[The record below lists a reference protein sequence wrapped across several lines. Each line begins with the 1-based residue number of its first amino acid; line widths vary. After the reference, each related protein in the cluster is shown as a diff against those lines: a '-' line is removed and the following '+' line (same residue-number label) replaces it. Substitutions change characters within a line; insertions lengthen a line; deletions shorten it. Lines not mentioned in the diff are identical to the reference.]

1 MGEDIRNITYN
12 GERSQIPR
20 RQLSGHHSAPRP
32 SLASLRRGL
41 LIRCEP
47 SSPESPVCNY
57 PHSSVLYDLNPDVI
71 ATSSSRTSRD
81 IAGFFIIHASQLM
94 IKAASPI
101 AHLCNILGNRP
112 FSFDVLI

>member
-71 ATSSSRTSRD
+71 ATSSSRTSREHR
-81 IAGFFIIHASQLM
+81 GFLHHSCQSTDDQSS
-94 IKAASPI
+94 SPI
-101 AHLCNILGNRP
+101 AHLCNIL
-112 FSFDVLI
+112 